1 MSKSIE
7 IDQLADAVMDALEE
21 YRDLAADVV
30 KSAVKD
36 VAEDSV
42 YDMEDSVERASI
54 GGSGA
59 YKNSFAAKKRT
70 EKGAYGYAV
79 YSKPPFYR
87 LTHLLENGHDLKRGG
102 KKVGHVKAFSHWD
115 EVDNASAEKLFDRI
129 KKGLSL
135 FRR

>member
-1 MSKSIE
+1 MSGSIN

-87 LTHLLENGHDLKRGG
+87 LTHLLEKGHDVKRGG
-102 KKVGHVKAFSHWD
+102 EKIGHVKAFPHWV
-115 EVDNASAEKLFDRI
+115 EVENSAAEKLFDRI